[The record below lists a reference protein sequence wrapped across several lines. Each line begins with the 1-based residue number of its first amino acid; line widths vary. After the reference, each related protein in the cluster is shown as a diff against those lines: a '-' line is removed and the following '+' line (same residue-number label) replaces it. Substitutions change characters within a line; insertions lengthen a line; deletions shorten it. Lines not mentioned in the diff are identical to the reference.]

1 MILSACIAVCS
12 SEMFFAF
19 RKLEDDK
26 EVFDVNLACDDEHI
40 QAHKV
45 ILGLQSIPH
54 HKGVKL
60 TDPKVFL
67 TSSRRDQELDIRV
80 KEPIWRSSKYKQ

>member
-1 MILSACIAVCS
+1 MFLSACIAARS

-19 RKLEDDK
+19 RKLEDNK
-26 EVFDVNLACDDEHI
+26 EVLYVNLACYDEHI
-40 QAHKV
+40 QALKV

-54 HKGVKL
+54 QKGVKL

-67 TSSRRDQELDIRV
+67 TSSLRDQELDIRV
-80 KEPIWRSSKYKQ
+80 KEPI

>member
-1 MILSACIAVCS
+1 MILSACIAVRS

-19 RKLEDDK
+19 RKLEDNK

-40 QAHKV
+40 QANKV

-54 HKGVKL
+54 LKGA
-60 TDPKVFL
+60 
-67 TSSRRDQELDIRV
+67 
-80 KEPIWRSSKYKQ
+80 